1 MKTIEIPVKA
11 YERIVK
17 SLQQGIDVCL
27 NVDGDSNETE
37 KSPYYANGYS
47 RATMQSVIDDLNIYK
62 NLNN

>member
-1 MKTIEIPVKA
+1 MTVEIPDFV

-17 SLQQGIDVCL
+17 NLQQGIDVCL

-47 RATMQSVIDDLNIYK
+47 RGTMQSVIDELNIYK